1 MSVLF
6 RVYQN
11 NNKKSAYKGKW
22 YARTVMTKT
31 VETAELAERIERNCT
46 VKRSDVVAVLTEL
59 VEVMR
64 DELQTSH
71 AVKLNGFGIFKVGLI
86 TSPANEQKDFNV
98 NTNVKGYR
106 VNFSPEI
113 SGRNGK
119 GLHRKR
125 AFLNGI
131 SARLAPER
139 KAAKS
144 KTPAQ
149 SGGHV

>member
-22 YARTVMTKT
+22 YARAVMTKT

-59 VEVMR
+59 IEVMR
-64 DELQTSH
+64 DELQASH
-71 AVKLNGFGIFKVGLI
+71 AVKLNGFGIFRVGL
-86 TSPANEQKDFNV
+86 TTAPANEPKNFNV
-98 NTNVKGYR
+98 TENIKGYHL
-106 VNFSPEI
+106 NFCPEMT
-113 SGRNGK
+113 GGGTK
-119 GLHRKR
+119 GSHRKR
-125 AFLNGI
+125 AFLHGI
-131 SARLAPER
+131 TAQLSPEH
-139 KAAKS
+139 KVEKT

-149 SGGHV
+149 PGEHA